1 MSQRMNLLATQV
13 SLLRTRASRHAYVG
27 MGIAVLAVLMAT
39 IGTAWLQSGDLS
51 PQSLL
56 AAQRNNLSL
65 WLLDLM
71 PFVFAF
77 WGQYVSVL
85 MAHEAGAM
93 VLDATEGLRARNA
106 ALEVTADRQTTH
118 DALTDLPNRG
128 LFLDR
133 LEQAIEQAHR
143 EHCQV
148 GVIVLDL
155 DGFKEVND
163 ALGQHNGD
171 RVLKSVARRLR
182 SAVPESAT
190 VARLFGDTF
199 AVLLPRIEGRD
210 DLKETSRRIGK
221 GLEPPCALEN
231 LTLTL
236 QASSGGALSPDD
248 AIDGDTLLNCADS
261 AMHQAKAKGGLFVL
275 YQAKDQPTDPEMV
288 SLTAE
293 LRTALQRSQL
303 ELYYQ
308 PIVEC
313 FGDRVIGAEALV
325 RWRHPRRGLILPQE
339 FIPRAERSG
348 LILEISRWVLQQ
360 ALGEARQLRQAGW
373 PLRIS
378 INISERSLL
387 DPEFPDMLAGLLAA
401 TEVPADSMMVEI
413 TEDTLMADQRRAHD
427 IVTRV
432 AEMGVGFAIDN
443 FGTGYSQLAHIKR
456 LPVSEIKIDSGFV
469 HNMLESEV
477 DLAIVQA
484 GIRLGQALGLSVVG
498 KGVENEAQERKL
510 VEFGCDMMQGH
521 YVSRAL
527 PIAQLPTWLEE
538 WHGGWHGEPDPDPGP
553 TPGDS
558 PDWAG

>member
-1 MSQRMNLLATQV
+1 MSQRMNLLTTQV
-13 SLLRTRASRHAYVG
+13 KLLRTRATHHAYVG
-27 MGIAVLAVLMAT
+27 MGIAVLAVLLAT
-39 IGTAWLQSGDLS
+39 AGTAWLQSGELTL
-51 PQSLL
+51 QTLI
-56 AAQRNNLSL
+56 AAQRDNLSL

-71 PFVFAF
+71 PFAFAF

-118 DALTDLPNRG
+118 DSLTELPNRN

-143 EHCQV
+143 EQYQV

-171 RVLKSVARRLR
+171 RVLKSVARRLS
-182 SAVPESAT
+182 SAVPETAT

-199 AVLLPRIEGRD
+199 AVLAPRIDGRD
-210 DLKETSRRIGK
+210 GLLAVSRRIGK

-236 QASSGGALSPDD
+236 QASSGGAICPDD
-248 AIDGDTLLNCADS
+248 AVDGDTLLNCADS
-261 AMHQAKAKGGLFVL
+261 AMHQAKTKGGLFIP
-275 YQAKDQPTDPEMV
+275 YQAKERPADPEMV

-325 RWRHPRRGLILPQE
+325 RWQHPRRGLILPQE

-348 LILEISRWVLQQ
+348 LILEISRWVLQR
-360 ALGEARQLRQAGW
+360 ALEEARQLRQAGW

-387 DPEFPDMLAGLLAA
+387 DPEFPDTLAGLLAA
-401 TEVPADSMMVEI
+401 AEVPADSLVIEI

-427 IVTRV
+427 IVARV
-432 AEMGVGFAIDN
+432 AEMGVRFSIDD

-469 HNMLESEV
+469 HNMLDSEV

-484 GIRLGQALGLSVVG
+484 AIRLGQALGLRVVG
-498 KGVENEAQERKL
+498 KGVENEAQEQKL
-510 VEFGCDMMQGH
+510 AEFGCDMMQGH

-527 PIAQLPTWLEE
+527 TISQLPTWLEE
-538 WHGGWHGEPDPDPGP
+538 WHGGWHGGEPDLA
-553 TPGDS
+553 S
-558 PDWAG
+558 

>member
-1 MSQRMNLLATQV
+1 MSQRLNLLATQV
-13 SLLRTRASRHAYVG
+13 KLLRSHASRHAYVG
-27 MGIAVLAVLMAT
+27 MGIALIAVLLAT
-39 IGTAWLQSGDLS
+39 AGTAWLQSGHV
-51 PQSLL
+51 SLQTL
-56 AAQRNNLSL
+56 LTAQRTNFSL

-77 WGQYVSVL
+77 WGQYVSIL

-118 DALTDLPNRG
+118 DSLTELPNRN

-133 LEQAIEQAHR
+133 LEQAIEQSHR
-143 EHCQV
+143 GQQQV

-182 SAVPESAT
+182 TSVPETAT

-199 AVLLPRIEGRD
+199 AVLLPQLEG
-210 DLKETSRRIGK
+210 KEELLSTSRRIGK

-236 QASSGGALSPDD
+236 QASSGGALCPDD
-248 AIDGDTLLNCADS
+248 AVDGDTLLNCADS
-261 AMHQAKAKGGLFVL
+261 AMHEAKAKGGLFVL
-275 YQAKDQPTDPEMV
+275 YQAKDQPADPEMV

-293 LRTALQRSQL
+293 LRTALQRGQL

-313 FGDRVIGAEALV
+313 IGDRVIGAEALV
-325 RWRHPRRGLILPQE
+325 RWQHPRRGLILPQE

-348 LILEISRWVLQQ
+348 LILEISRWVLQR
-360 ALGEARQLRQAGW
+360 ALEEARQLRQAGW

-387 DPEFPDMLAGLLAA
+387 DPEFPDTLAGLLAA
-401 TEVPADSMMVEI
+401 TEVPADSLTIEV

-427 IVTRV
+427 IVSRV
-432 AEMGVGFAIDN
+432 AGMGVRFAIDD
-443 FGTGYSQLAHIKR
+443 FGTGYSQLAHLKR
-456 LPVSEIKIDSGFV
+456 LPVSELKISSGFV

-484 GIRLGQALGLSVVG
+484 GIRLGQALGLRVVG
-498 KGVENEAQERKL
+498 KGVESESQEQKL
-510 VEFGCDMMQGH
+510 AEFGCDMIQGH

-527 PIAQLPTWLEE
+527 PISQLPAWLEE
-538 WHGGWHGEPDPDPGP
+538 WHGGWHGEMNPDPDG
-553 TPGDS
+553 S
-558 PDWAG
+558 PDLAS

>member
-1 MSQRMNLLATQV
+1 MSQRMNLLTTQV
-13 SLLRTRASRHAYVG
+13 KLLRTRATHHAYVG
-27 MGIAVLAVLMAT
+27 MGIAVLAVLLAT
-39 IGTAWLQSGDLS
+39 AGTAWLQSGELTL
-51 PQSLL
+51 QTLI
-56 AAQRNNLSL
+56 AAQRDNLSL

-71 PFVFAF
+71 PFAFAF

-118 DALTDLPNRG
+118 DSLTELPNRN

-143 EHCQV
+143 EQYQV

-171 RVLKSVARRLR
+171 RVLKSVARRLS
-182 SAVPESAT
+182 SAVPETAT

-199 AVLLPRIEGRD
+199 AVLAPRIDGRD
-210 DLKETSRRIGK
+210 GLLAVSRRIGK

-236 QASSGGALSPDD
+236 QASSGGAICPDD
-248 AIDGDTLLNCADS
+248 AVDGDTLLNCADS
-261 AMHQAKAKGGLFVL
+261 AMHQAKRKGGLFIP
-275 YQAKDQPTDPEMV
+275 YQAKERPADPEMV

-325 RWRHPRRGLILPQE
+325 RWQHPRRGLILPQE

-348 LILEISRWVLQQ
+348 LILEISRWVLQR
-360 ALGEARQLRQAGW
+360 ALEEARQLRQAGW

-387 DPEFPDMLAGLLAA
+387 DPEFPDTLAGLLAA
-401 TEVPADSMMVEI
+401 AEVPADSLVIEI

-427 IVTRV
+427 IVARV
-432 AEMGVGFAIDN
+432 AEMGVRFSIDD

-456 LPVSEIKIDSGFV
+456 LPVSEIKIASGFV
-469 HNMLESEV
+469 HNMMDSEV

-484 GIRLGQALGLSVVG
+484 AIRLGQALGLRVVG
-498 KGVENEAQERKL
+498 KGVESEAQEQKL
-510 VEFGCDMMQGH
+510 AEFGCDMMQGH

-527 PIAQLPTWLEE
+527 TISQLPTWLEE
-538 WHGGWHGEPDPDPGP
+538 WHGGWHGGEPDLA
-553 TPGDS
+553 S
-558 PDWAG
+558 

>member
-1 MSQRMNLLATQV
+1 MSQRMNLLTTQV
-13 SLLRTRASRHAYVG
+13 KLLRTRATHHAYVG
-27 MGIAVLAVLMAT
+27 MGIAVLAVLLAT
-39 IGTAWLQSGDLS
+39 AGTAWLQSGELTL
-51 PQSLL
+51 QTLI
-56 AAQRNNLSL
+56 AAQRDNLSL

-71 PFVFAF
+71 PFAFAF

-118 DALTDLPNRG
+118 DSLTELPNRN

-143 EHCQV
+143 EQYQV

-171 RVLKSVARRLR
+171 RVLKSVARRLS
-182 SAVPESAT
+182 SAVPETAT

-199 AVLLPRIEGRD
+199 AVLAPRIDGRD
-210 DLKETSRRIGK
+210 GLLAVSRRIGK

-236 QASSGGALSPDD
+236 QASSGGAICPDD
-248 AIDGDTLLNCADS
+248 AVDGDTLLNCADS
-261 AMHQAKAKGGLFVL
+261 AMHQAKTKGGLFIP
-275 YQAKDQPTDPEMV
+275 YQAKERPADPEMV

-325 RWRHPRRGLILPQE
+325 RWQHPRRGLILPQE

-348 LILEISRWVLQQ
+348 LILEISRWVLQR
-360 ALGEARQLRQAGW
+360 ALEEARQLRQAGW

-387 DPEFPDMLAGLLAA
+387 DPEFPDTLAGLLAA
-401 TEVPADSMMVEI
+401 AEVPADSLVIEI

-427 IVTRV
+427 IVARV
-432 AEMGVGFAIDN
+432 AEMGVRFSIDD

-456 LPVSEIKIDSGFV
+456 LPVSEIKIASGFV
-469 HNMLESEV
+469 HNMLDSEV

-484 GIRLGQALGLSVVG
+484 AIRLGQALGLRVVG
-498 KGVENEAQERKL
+498 KGVESEAQEQKL
-510 VEFGCDMMQGH
+510 AEFGCDMMQGH

-527 PIAQLPTWLEE
+527 TISQLPTWLEE
-538 WHGGWHGEPDPDPGP
+538 WHGGWHGGEPDLA
-553 TPGDS
+553 S
-558 PDWAG
+558 